1 MKHVTLIELSLQHTY
16 YTDGRCADFTIA
28 ATDETARLLRNHRC
42 SLSILQDKLRVICP
56 VDDAGAAFLPFHEA
70 TALRFALT
78 LRNPDFALFTDLTGL
93 VSPSD
98 QPTPLFTSAGA
109 ADGQLVLAADQT
121 AEVRTPGIFANVEL
135 TISAQSP
142 TSAVVAATYYIQFAA
157 KLSRWAFYCVTD
169 LAATS
174 GELRIVD
181 ASPSGTTDVVVFSD
195 ENRRNLDE
203 DPDPLDATAAQL
215 LIQYPTLRCI
225 RIVSDDLIACRQQ
238 PRKYLELRRGDER
251 LAGPLPNPSL
261 RQVARDDQLFQV
273 IKYRTQ
279 PFLTQ

>member
-1 MKHVTLIELSLQHTY
+1 MKHVTLIELSLQHPY
-16 YTDGRCADFTIA
+16 YTDGRCPDFIIS
-28 ATDETARLLRNHRC
+28 ATAETERLLRNHRC
-42 SLSILQDKLRVICP
+42 SLSVSEDRLRVICS
-56 VDDAGAAFLPFHEA
+56 VDDVGAAFVRFREA
-70 TALRFALT
+70 TALRFSLK
-78 LRNPDFALFTDLTGL
+78 LRSADFALFSDLTGL
-93 VSPSD
+93 VSASD
-98 QPTPLFTSAGA
+98 QPTPLFRSAGA
-109 ADGQLVLAADQT
+109 ADGQLVLAANQT
-121 AEVRTPGIFANVEL
+121 AEVYTPGIFANVEL
-135 TISAQSP
+135 T
-142 TSAVVAATYYIQFAA
+142 VAAQDETSVVTTASYYIRFAA
-157 KLSRWAFYCVTD
+157 KQARWAFYCVTD
-169 LAATS
+169 LAASS

-203 DPDPLDATAAQL
+203 DPDPLDLTAVQL
-215 LIQYPTLRCI
+215 LSQYPTLRCV
-225 RIVSDDLIACRQQ
+225 RILSDELITCRQQ